1 MNKYI
6 VSLFVV
12 WVLLLPLGLQAQT
25 AKWVIAPKYSSIVFY
40 GKGLYKVKTGR
51 HVGILDDKGNVIV
64 PVNADS
70 ITAMTEACALVL
82 QYEEEKYRLK
92 GILHEDH
99 RFVVISDEWYVGDFP
114 FFSEGK
120 LPVYN
125 KSGKYGY
132 VGTNG
137 ALLIDFEYGN
147 VHPFSEGWAAV
158 SQGKN
163 LLSLIKKK
171 SKQKVFYIDGQ
182 GRTMTIQSDIGDI
195 YSGTTFKNGEALVIT
210 KDNRYCFI
218 NTSGQLT
225 RIDNNVMLAF
235 DERYALQ
242 TEAEAPQEKPSQTV
256 FYDGPTT
263 FSENDLYGYK
273 QAGKIMLPPQF
284 DEATPFFQGFAIAS
298 VNGEYGLLKL
308 VDGNFSCVTATGS
321 LKTSEKGMRSVDY
334 VVSVPKEWE
343 NSALELTCVTD
354 GKDKTSSLQPG
365 TAGPKRTFSFIIPQ
379 GNQELSLSGEGL
391 TVWNTSMGTLGN
403 TYGELSEDI
412 SISIHPSTVKANA
425 RDNAPVTVILKNNT
439 AAALEFTVTVTGK
452 QLKTVNRKVK
462 LASGQSQ
469 KISTY
474 FMKVKKADSRTVS
487 VATSLSSNTVSKRI
501 QLVPFFVKY

>member
-6 VSLFVV
+6 ISF
-12 WVLLLPLGLQAQT
+12 LLLWGFLLPVGLQAQT
-25 AKWVIAPKYSSIVFY
+25 ARWMITPQYSSIIPY
-40 GKGLYKVKTGR
+40 GNGLYKVKTDS
-51 HVGILDDKGNVIV
+51 HVGMLDDKGNIIV

-70 ITAMTEACALVL
+70 ITAMTEKCALVL
-82 QYEEEKYRLK
+82 QYEEEKYRLR
-92 GILHEDH
+92 GILHDDH
-99 RFVVISDEWYVGDFP
+99 RLVVISDEWYVGDFP

-125 KSGKYGY
+125 KNGKYGY
-132 VGTNG
+132 VGANG
-137 ALLIDFEYGN
+137 VLLIDFEYGN
-147 VHPFSEGWAAV
+147 IHPFSEGWAAV

-171 SKQKVFYIDGQ
+171 NKQKVFYINEQ
-182 GRTMTIQSDIGDI
+182 GRTMTLQSDIGDI

-225 RIDNNVMLAF
+225 RIDNNVILTF
-235 DERYALQ
+235 DEKYALQ
-242 TEAEAPQEKPSQTV
+242 TETDVPQAKNSQTI

-263 FSENDLYGYK
+263 FSENNLYGYK
-273 QAGKIMLPPQF
+273 QAGKIILPPQF

-298 VNGEYGLLKL
+298 VNGMYGLLKL
-308 VDGNFSCVTATGS
+308 VDGNFSCMALSGS

-343 NSALELTCVTD
+343 DSALELTCVTD

-365 TAGPKRTFSFIIPQ
+365 IAGSKRTFSFIIPQ
-379 GNQELSLSGEGL
+379 GNQELSLSGDGL

-403 TYGELSEDI
+403 ISGGLFEDI
-412 SISIHPSTVKANA
+412 SISIQPSTVKANA
-425 RDNAPVTVILKNNT
+425 RDNAPITVILKNNT
-439 AAALEFTVTVTGK
+439 AASLEFSVTVTGK
-452 QLKTVNRKVK
+452 QLKTINKKVK

-469 KISTY
+469 KLSTY
-474 FMKVKKADSRTVS
+474 FIKVKKEDYRTVS
-487 VATSLSSNTVSKRI
+487 VSTSMSKNVVNKRI
-501 QLVPFFVKY
+501 KLLPFFVKY

>member
-182 GRTMTIQSDIGDI
+182 GRTMTLQSDIGDI

-365 TAGPKRTFSFIIPQ
+365 TASPKRTFSFIIPQ

>member
-1 MNKYI
+1 
-6 VSLFVV
+6 
-12 WVLLLPLGLQAQT
+12 
-25 AKWVIAPKYSSIVFY
+25 
-40 GKGLYKVKTGR
+40 
-51 HVGILDDKGNVIV
+51 
-64 PVNADS
+64 
-70 ITAMTEACALVL
+70 
-82 QYEEEKYRLK
+82 
-92 GILHEDH
+92 
-99 RFVVISDEWYVGDFP
+99 
-114 FFSEGK
+114 
-120 LPVYN
+120 
-125 KSGKYGY
+125 
-132 VGTNG
+132 
-137 ALLIDFEYGN
+137 
-147 VHPFSEGWAAV
+147 
-158 SQGKN
+158 
-163 LLSLIKKK
+163 
-171 SKQKVFYIDGQ
+171 
-182 GRTMTIQSDIGDI
+182 
-195 YSGTTFKNGEALVIT
+195 
-210 KDNRYCFI
+210 
-218 NTSGQLT
+218 
-225 RIDNNVMLAF
+225 
-235 DERYALQ
+235 
-242 TEAEAPQEKPSQTV
+242 
-256 FYDGPTT
+256 
-263 FSENDLYGYK
+263 
-273 QAGKIMLPPQF
+273 
-284 DEATPFFQGFAIAS
+284 
-298 VNGEYGLLKL
+298 
-308 VDGNFSCVTATGS
+308 
-321 LKTSEKGMRSVDY
+321 MRSVDY
-334 VVSVPKEWE
+334 VVSVPKELE